1 MIPLYDPTAERIPQW
16 VLDAVAADRRARED
30 RARRD
35 WLAQDDD
42 ENGRLADLTTNER
55 SEYDG

>member
-16 VLDAVAADRRARED
+16 VLDAVAADRRAHED
-30 RARRD
+30 HARRD
-35 WLAQDDD
+35 WLALDDD